1 MQIGE
6 KGMGMGI
13 GTCMCKSQIGHQKQ
27 RNIDKQ
33 MFVCNGKLLSYST
46 YLCNGVKLENKN
58 AYFCS
63 LPNFILLYKL

>member
-33 MFVCNGKLLSYST
+33 C
-46 YLCNGVKLENKN
+46 LCVMGNYYPTVHISVNLKTKMHTSVLCQTSF
-58 AYFCS
+58 FCTS
-63 LPNFILLYKL
+63 CS